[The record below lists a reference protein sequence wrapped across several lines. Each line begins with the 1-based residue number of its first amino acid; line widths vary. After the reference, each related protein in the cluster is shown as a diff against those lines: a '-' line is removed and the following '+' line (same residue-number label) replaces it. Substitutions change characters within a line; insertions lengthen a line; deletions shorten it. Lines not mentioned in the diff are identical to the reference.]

1 MQGIHVHVL
10 TLKKDTNSKVVRVVY
25 TMGNVIVVKPLSH
38 RSLMLWE
45 NEGTMGVTIW
55 DGRDPS

>member
-1 MQGIHVHVL
+1 MHVL
-10 TLKKDTNSKVVRVVY
+10 TLKKDTNSKVVRVLY
-25 TMGNVIVVKPLSH
+25 TIGNVIVVKPLSH

-45 NEGTMGVTIW
+45 NEGTMRVTIW